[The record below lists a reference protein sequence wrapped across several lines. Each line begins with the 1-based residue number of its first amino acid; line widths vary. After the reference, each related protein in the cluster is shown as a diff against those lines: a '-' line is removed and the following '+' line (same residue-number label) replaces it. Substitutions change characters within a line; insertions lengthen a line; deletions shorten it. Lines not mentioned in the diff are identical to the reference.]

1 MSSSG
6 DLDWF
11 GLERL
16 YDEGRQ
22 LFLSGKYEEAVA
34 RFKRIYE
41 DTLDLR
47 DVTDLVD
54 DFYVL
59 PRLEWIAKYQ
69 ARFKA

>member
-1 MSSSG
+1 MNRSH

-16 YDEGRQ
+16 YDEGRR
-22 LFLSGKYEEAVA
+22 LFLRGRYDKAVD

-47 DVTDLVD
+47 DVTEIVD
-54 DFYVL
+54 DFYDL
-59 PRLEWIAKYQ
+59 PRDAWLIKYQ
-69 ARFKA
+69 ARFKT